1 MSTASMYLAEPSGL
15 ISLALFLI
23 AVALITLLAGS
34 FWLSCRMR
42 TRAPRLPRAEE
53 QPHMPQGGP
62 VREMREVREAAEVPK
77 VAKGQHALTPYELT
91 HMSTR
96 TSPSQKRER
105 WHDGGSGSFGSG
117 GLGHH

>member
-15 ISLALFLI
+15 FSVALFVI
-23 AVALITLLAGS
+23 AVALIALLAGS
-34 FWLSCRMR
+34 FWLNCRMR
-42 TRAPRLPRAEE
+42 SRAPRLPRAEE

-62 VREMREVREAAEVPK
+62 VREMREIREPAEVPK

-96 TSPSQKRER
+96 TSPSQKRGR
-105 WHDGGSGSFGSG
+105 WHDGGGGSFGSG

>member
-1 MSTASMYLAEPSGL
+1 MSNASMYLAEPSGL
-15 ISLALFLI
+15 LSLGLFLI

-42 TRAPRLPRAEE
+42 TRAPRLPRPEE
-53 QPHMPQGGP
+53 QPHMPQDGP
-62 VREMREVREAAEVPK
+62 VREAREIREPAEIPK
-77 VAKGQHALTPYELT
+77 VAKGGHALTPYELT

-96 TSPSQKRER
+96 TSSSQERQR
-105 WHDGGSGSFGSG
+105 WHEGGSGSFGSG